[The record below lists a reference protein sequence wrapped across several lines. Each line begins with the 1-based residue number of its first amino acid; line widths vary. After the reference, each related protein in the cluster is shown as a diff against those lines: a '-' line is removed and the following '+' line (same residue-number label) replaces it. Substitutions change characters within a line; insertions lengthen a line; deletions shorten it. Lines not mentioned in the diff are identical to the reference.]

1 MMNWKDL
8 TKNYSLG
15 SSIVR
20 WCNCPKTFLSCCILT
35 SNSVRLIWHS
45 QSTRTHM
52 LNLTFLPFTSILC
65 TYKKKISWRVPDI
78 GLDATMKGATPTDR
92 RQPHTHPEVYTNS
105 GTALIFWQPL
115 FIWEPQQQTW
125 FAYWRVTNKQE
136 LNVDWLSCCW
146 SHSGYLTS
154 WSCRTSTQIR
164 YLCNHK

>member
-1 MMNWKDL
+1 MLMMNGKIP

-15 SSIVR
+15 SSIVW

-35 SNSVRLIWHS
+35 RTSTSESLIWHS

-65 TYKKKISWRVPDI
+65 TYKKKINSWVPVI
-78 GLDATMKGATPTDR
+78 ELDATMKRAKPADQAYNQP
-92 RQPHTHPEVYTNS
+92 QPHTHSEVHTNS

-136 LNVDWLSCCW
+136 LNVDGLSCRW
-146 SHSGYLTS
+146 SHSG
-154 WSCRTSTQIR
+154 
-164 YLCNHK
+164 